1 MRRRKSAEHR
11 AEMEARAERRAE
23 RRDIDGQ
30 PPDRLPAK
38 NTETPPWARRKIA
51 KNKALQ
57 DRRRLKR
64 LSDAAATAEGQRWQS
79 RRRHPSQQE
88 GTSEP

>member
-1 MRRRKSAEHR
+1 MKRRKSPEHR
-11 AEMEARAERRAE
+11 AEMEARAARRAA

-38 NTETPPWARRKIA
+38 HTETPPWARRKIA

-64 LSDAAATAEGQRWQS
+64 IADAAATAEGRRWK
-79 RRRHPSQQE
+79 P
-88 GTSEP
+88 G